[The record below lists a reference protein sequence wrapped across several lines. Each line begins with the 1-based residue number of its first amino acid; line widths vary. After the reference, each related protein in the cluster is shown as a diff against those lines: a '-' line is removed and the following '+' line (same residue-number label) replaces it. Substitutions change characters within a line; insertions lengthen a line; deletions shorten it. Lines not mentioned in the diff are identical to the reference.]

1 MSKRMKASPDPTS
14 PNWRHEFLSFCV
26 DCDVLR
32 FGEFTLKSGRSSPYF
47 FNAGLFNTGG
57 RLATLGKYYARA
69 IVDSGVEY
77 DVLLGPAYKGIPL
90 VAATTV
96 SLAQNH
102 DIDAP
107 YCFNRKEAKD
117 HGEGG
122 TIVGSPLKGKT
133 LVIDDV
139 ITAGTAIRES
149 ASLVAAQGATLAGVV
164 VALDREERGADT
176 ELTAIGQVRAEL
188 GVPVVPIVTLKQ
200 LIEYLEASGKTDEA
214 SRLRAHR
221 KEFGPKEEVEA

>member
-1 MSKRMKASPDPTS
+1 MKASPDPTS
-14 PNWRHEFLSFCV
+14 PNWRHDFLSFCV

-69 IVDSGVEY
+69 IVDSGV
-77 DVLLGPAYKGIPL
+77 
-90 VAATTV
+90 
-96 SLAQNH
+96 
-102 DIDAP
+102 
-107 YCFNRKEAKD
+107 
-117 HGEGG
+117 
-122 TIVGSPLKGKT
+122 
-133 LVIDDV
+133 DV
-139 ITAGTAIRES
+139 IPAGTAIRES